1 MHADATAASFA
12 YIFGVDE
19 APHSGSFIIIII
31 NLLSLYVCAAAA
43 PPFIAAS
50 VRERVESRLGQDG
63 MPLICIY
70 PPSSCINIRH
80 IVYTHTSQQELHSM
94 ALFSCLCVPAE
105 YTLLLSA
112 RKHTY
117 IYRIRWIRAQQ
128 RQLTEAFVYSPLLL
142 HTCLNTRFNNS

>member
-70 PPSSCINIRH
+70 PPSSCNNIRH
-80 IVYTHTSQQELHSM
+80 IVYTHTQASKSRIPWRCSHV
-94 ALFSCLCVPAE
+94 CVCQ
-105 YTLLLSA
+105 L
-112 RKHTY
+112 
-117 IYRIRWIRAQQ
+117 RI
-128 RQLTEAFVYSPLLL
+128 LY
-142 HTCLNTRFNNS
+142 C